1 MNKRHKLVAFA
12 VLGSLVVLLAG
23 WSLLVSPKRSQ
34 AAELRIQ
41 AAEQLSVNQALEIQ
55 LSQLKTQA
63 ATLPKQQAKLAAV
76 AARIPTTRALPAL
89 IRALNRA
96 AHGAGVELLSI
107 APGST
112 TLLAPTAVTPVAV
125 VAPASPATGKTTPA
139 KAAKPAPADA
149 GQLAQL
155 PVTMTIVGGYFQVE
169 QFLAALE
176 GLPRSLRLTGV
187 TMAPGTNPLAPATG
201 TAPAPT
207 EPGKTLSTSISAVVF
222 MAVNRPPTTPVS
234 VHSAAPAK

>member
-34 AAELRIQ
+34 AAELRAQ
-41 AAEQLSVNQALEIQ
+41 AVEQLSVNRALEIQ
-55 LSQLKTQA
+55 LSQLKAQA

-96 AHGAGVELLSI
+96 AHTAGVELLSI
-107 APGST
+107 APGPT
-112 TLLAPTAVTPVAV
+112 TLLAPTAVTAV
-125 VAPASPATGKTTPA
+125 VPVAPASPATATA
-139 KAAKPAPADA
+139 KAARPAPADA

-169 QFLAALE
+169 QFIAALE
-176 GLPRSLRLTGV
+176 GLPRSLRLTAV
-187 TMAPGTNPLAPATG
+187 TLAPGTNPLAPVTG
-201 TAPAPT
+201 TGPAPT

-234 VHSAAPAK
+234 VPSAAPAK